1 MAPRKPI
8 AAHPSAT
15 PQTHS
20 RQRRGNAHAPDQAEQ
35 TESHSSRTPQAPV
48 QIQLPEPSTGSI
60 IEQHPSAPPV
70 VISQEMV
77 ITGDLAEGLWDAY
90 RDNFEPLTALAIM
103 RHFVSREE
111 LLTMLANPRIHKIV
125 GWQSDEPVGLA
136 MVTNSLDDVKDI
148 SPNFLRTKYPDHASR
163 NAIYYGILVM
173 VSHSLRGRTL
183 FGRLYT
189 ELWQIP
195 ALDAGILVFDACEF
209 NRTSF
214 GADELAQRIADR
226 FPHSSLE
233 VLDRQTWYV
242 AELPEPIPPR
252 LES

>member
-1 MAPRKPI
+1 
-8 AAHPSAT
+8 
-15 PQTHS
+15 
-20 RQRRGNAHAPDQAEQ
+20 
-35 TESHSSRTPQAPV
+35 
-48 QIQLPEPSTGSI
+48 LPEPSTGSI

-70 VISQEMV
+70 TITHEMV
-77 ITGDLAEGLWDAY
+77 ITGESAEKLWNAY

-103 RHFVSREE
+103 RHFVSRDEV
-111 LLTMLANPRIHKIV
+111 LAWLSNPRIHKII

-136 MVTNSLDDVKDI
+136 LVTNSLDDVKDI
-148 SPNFLRTKYPDHASR
+148 SPNFLRTKYPEHANR

-195 ALDAGILVFDACEF
+195 ALDSGILVFDACEF

-226 FPHSSLE
+226 FPRSSLE